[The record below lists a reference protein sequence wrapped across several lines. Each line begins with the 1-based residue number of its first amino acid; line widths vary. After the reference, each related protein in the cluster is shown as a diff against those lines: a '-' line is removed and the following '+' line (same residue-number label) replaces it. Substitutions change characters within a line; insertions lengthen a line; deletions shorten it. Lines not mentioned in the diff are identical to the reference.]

1 MRCGWI
7 DADHRKLLRV
17 GVFRKNDQVR
27 GCNDQALP
35 PYEAS
40 DWKYNP
46 ITDSQTT
53 YLLSDLQDSPDAFV
67 ADDGRQ
73 FRTQRIKAAGNKDVA
88 EIDGRELDADENL
101 ADTRLLGLRKLAIL
115 KAANG
120 VTIVSEHN

>member
-1 MRCGWI
+1 M
-7 DADHRKLLRV
+7 LPRV

-27 GCNDQALP
+27 GWNVQALP

-40 DWKYNP
+40 EWNYNP
-46 ITDSQTT
+46 ITDCQST
-53 YLLSDLQDSPDAFV
+53 YLLSDLKDSPDAFV

-88 EIDGRELDADENL
+88 EIDGRKLDADEYL
-101 ADTRLLGLRKLAIL
+101 ADARLCGLRKLAIF

-120 VTIVSEHN
+120 VAVACEHN

>member
-17 GVFRKNDQVR
+17 GVFRKNGQLR
-27 GCNDQALP
+27 GWNDQALS

-40 DWKYNP
+40 DWKYDP

-53 YLLSDLQDSPDAFV
+53 YLTSDLQDPPDAFV
-67 ADDGRQ
+67 ADDRRQ
-73 FRTQRIKAAGNKDVA
+73 FRTQHIKAPGNKDVA
-88 EIDGRELDADENL
+88 EIDGRELDADEYL
-101 ADTRLLGLRKLAIL
+101 ADARLLGLRKLPIL

-120 VTIVSEHN
+120 VAIACQYN

>member
-27 GCNDQALP
+27 GWNDQALP

-73 FRTQRIKAAGNKDVA
+73 FRTQHIKAAGNKDVA
-88 EIDGRELDADENL
+88 EIDGRELDANEYL
-101 ADTRLLGLRKLAIL
+101 ADARLLGLRKLAIF
-115 KAANG
+115 KVANG
-120 VTIVSEHN
+120 VTIACEYN